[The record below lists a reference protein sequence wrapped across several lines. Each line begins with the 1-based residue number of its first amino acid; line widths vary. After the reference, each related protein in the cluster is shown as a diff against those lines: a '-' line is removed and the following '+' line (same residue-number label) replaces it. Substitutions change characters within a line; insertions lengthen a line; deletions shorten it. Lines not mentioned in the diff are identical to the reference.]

1 MIDNIPRLNES
12 ETIIVN
18 TDVNTGGGIHWIT
31 LFKIE
36 NILYIY
42 DPLGKSNK
50 RDNQEILNDY
60 AESQQLKIYFYPYE
74 NQYKDSSLCG
84 WFSIYVGK
92 VFTQQKPKTI
102 KECDHIIYTIFGDS
116 ADDTDVQKIIDA
128 FGTGQDGQ
136 LDEIYDGVNGGTF
149 NETSDGYEGAKKFKN
164 PYLYFVYTLKRHN
177 YPIAKIRKYWKI
189 FKNFRPRTF
198 EEINPAFGRKIEGQR
213 EAPKRFSSL
222 TSKSSDFEG
231 GLFTEKGKY
240 QTAYINFVKHYLK
253 KGFTMKKIIEVW
265 RAEKEQVPLSTDIIL
280 QNADNEY
287 SVFFY
292 PNANVANGGALID
305 NVKGLVDAFHGNRMG
320 FNPAMRK
327 ILEQVGSIPIA
338 KMYVGR
344 SPLSK
349 TASLLIKIFKSKRR
363 VNISP
368 DKLFHLFFFL
378 VLKNGKTLVLE
389 KLEQLNLMYLDI
401 KKLLAVEYMPVQIN
415 QQYNINSLLS
425 NAINKYGEYQ
435 IFDYNALQ
443 GRNCQ
448 NFIINVM
455 NANSIMITPLL
466 KQFILQDVSQLVPK
480 FASKILY
487 WITSLKNRGNQIVQG
502 AGENE
507 DFIFI

>member
-74 NQYKDSSLCG
+74 TQYKDSSLCG

-116 ADDTDVQKIIDA
+116 ADDGDVQKIINA
-128 FGTGQDGQ
+128 FGIGSNGQ
-136 LDEIYDGVNGGTF
+136 LDDIYDG
-149 NETSDGYEGAKKFKN
+149 
-164 PYLYFVYTLKRHN
+164 
-177 YPIAKIRKYWKI
+177 I
-189 FKNFRPRTF
+189 
-198 EEINPAFGRKIEGQR
+198 
-213 EAPKRFSSL
+213 
-222 TSKSSDFEG
+222 
-231 GLFTEKGKY
+231 
-240 QTAYINFVKHYLK
+240 
-253 KGFTMKKIIEVW
+253 
-265 RAEKEQVPLSTDIIL
+265 
-280 QNADNEY
+280 
-287 SVFFY
+287 
-292 PNANVANGGALID
+292 NGGALSD
-305 NVKGLVDAFHGNRMG
+305 NIKGLVDAFHGNRMG

-344 SPLSK
+344 TPLSK

-389 KLEQLNLMYLDI
+389 KLEQLNVMYLDI

-448 NFIINVM
+448 NFLIDVM
-455 NANSIMITPLL
+455 NANRIMITPLL

-487 WITSLKNRGNQIVQG
+487 WITSLKNRGDQIVQG
-502 AGENE
+502 AGNE